1 MLYLSMKKLP
11 FLFLLV
17 VSVGFSQPNAQV
29 KNYFIDGN
37 SVKEKKWVDGNQQ
50 KTLIETSY
58 ENGSGFRYYINED
71 DIEIGAFIEV
81 VREYGKHFKVNIS
94 ILNGSDNQINFLPE
108 NIEVL
113 VNGNVKNKEKYK
125 AVTFKDYKKKVKNS
139 QTWATVLT
147 SAAQGFSQGYSRA
160 SAYSTSTSTN
170 WDNGYPQT
178 STTQTY
184 TYSPALA
191 SIQRQQNQEVINQL
205 SESQAADMNYINEG
219 YLKNHTL
226 FPNTALEG
234 YFLIRYNKKI
244 TDIDIA
250 IKIENLIFDFSN
262 DRWHF
267 E

>member
-37 SVKEKKWVDGNQQ
+37 SVKEKNWVDGNQQ

-94 ILNGSDNQINFLPE
+94 ILNSSDNQINFLPE

-113 VNGNVKNKEKYK
+113 VNGNIKNKEKYK
-125 AVTFKDYKKKVKNS
+125 AIKFKDYKKKVKNS

-184 TYSPALA
+184 T
-191 SIQRQQNQEVINQL
+191 IHQ
-205 SESQAADMNYINEG
+205 
-219 YLKNHTL
+219 H
-226 FPNTALEG
+226 
-234 YFLIRYNKKI
+234 
-244 TDIDIA
+244 
-250 IKIENLIFDFSN
+250 
-262 DRWHF
+262 
-267 E
+267 